1 MSENYEFKGLIDTI
15 IERFLDIMS
24 IKPYQP
30 SVNNF
35 IRAQYMSSLASV
47 ENSLKPP
54 INFVAKEEDIAFLNE
69 YIFQNLQSHAD
80 EVGNQLRQELQRGI
94 MNKETPAQ
102 LKQRIV
108 VVFGDSKY
116 SDRLKTV
123 MRTETLRAENA
134 GAFAGA
140 EQAVEAGI
148 VLKKYLDITMDKR
161 TSNICKAEIKK
172 YGNKDQAIPLKK
184 EFEVKVDNKVY
195 KTLYPPF
202 HPNCRTVIRFVRE
215 AI

>member
-1 MSENYEFKGLIDTI
+1 
-15 IERFLDIMS
+15 
-24 IKPYQP
+24 
-30 SVNNF
+30 
-35 IRAQYMSSLASV
+35 MSSLASV

-69 YIFQNLQSHAD
+69 YIFQNLQAHAD
-80 EVGNQLRQELQRGI
+80 EVGNNLRQELQRGI

-148 VLKKYLDITMDKR
+148 VLKK
-161 TSNICKAEIKK
+161 
-172 YGNKDQAIPLKK
+172 
-184 EFEVKVDNKVY
+184 
-195 KTLYPPF
+195 
-202 HPNCRTVIRFVRE
+202 
-215 AI
+215 